1 MSRPGKD
8 DKAGRDRPDILRE
21 PEAVPAA
28 TVGRLPL
35 AQKLLWAGV
44 IGLAL
49 VGLGYPVETVVTAPG
64 QVIPS
69 DRVKSVQHL
78 EGGIITAVLVKDGER
93 VAQGQP
99 LIEIDLGGAGLNL
112 EEVSAR
118 FSAGQA
124 ARIRLR
130 AESQGRPLARADFPA
145 SLDED
150 VVRGQLGAYEARMQ
164 EQRGQVLA
172 ARSVLEQALSQ
183 EQEQRAKAEGLR
195 QRLALYDKEIEI
207 SEQLLREKLVGQ
219 LEVLQKRREYE
230 ALRGELSVARQTL
243 VSAQAGITEA
253 RARQAETEGRFRRR
267 ASDELAEVERE
278 LASLTENLQRA
289 RAQRER
295 TVVRAPTEGIVKGV
309 RSSSPGWVVKPGE
322 PIMEVVPDE
331 EQVVIEAR
339 LSPNDRGFV
348 HVGQPAR
355 IKITAYDF
363 LRYGTV
369 DGRVALVAADADQD
383 SSVPGSPAFYRV
395 LLSASQFHVGHR
407 DNRVTAGMQA
417 EVDLQVGRDPFIWYL
432 LRPVLKLQREAFQE
446 P

>member
-1 MSRPGKD
+1 MSAADRND
-8 DKAGRDRPDILRE
+8 RDKPDILRE
-21 PEAVPAA
+21 TSVKAA
-28 TVGRLPL
+28 GGMPL
-35 AQKLLWAGV
+35 RRKLIWAGV
-44 IGLAL
+44 LGLAL

-93 VAQGQP
+93 VKQGQP

-112 EEVSAR
+112 EELSAR
-118 FSAGQA
+118 FSASQA

-130 AESQGRPLARADFPA
+130 AESQGKPLARSDFPGQ
-145 SLDED
+145 LDED

-164 EQRGQVLA
+164 EQRGMELA
-172 ARSVLEQALSQ
+172 ARSMLAQAVSLEH
-183 EQEQRAKAEGLR
+183 EQRAKVEGLQ
-195 QRLALYDKEIEI
+195 QRMSLYDKEIEI

-219 LEVLQKRREYE
+219 MEVLQKRREFE
-230 ALRGELSVARQTL
+230 ALRGELNVARQSL
-243 VSAQAGITEA
+243 VSAQAGIAEA
-253 RARQAETEGRFRRR
+253 KARQAETEGRFRRR

-309 RSSSPGWVVKPGE
+309 RSTSPGWVVKPGE

-369 DGRVALVAADADQD
+369 DGKVALVAADADQD
-383 SSVPGSPAFYRV
+383 STVPGMPAFYRV
-395 LLSASQFHVGHR
+395 VLNASQFHVGHR
-407 DNRVTAGMQA
+407 DNRITPGMQA

-432 LRPVLKLQREAFQE
+432 LRPVLKLQHEAFRE

>member
-1 MSRPGKD
+1 MSGSVPKKD
-8 DKAGRDRPDILRE
+8 RADRDRPDILRE
-21 PEAVPAA
+21 A
-28 TVGRLPL
+28 TTAQPHTGRLSL
-35 AQKLLWAGV
+35 VQKLVWGGV
-44 IGLAL
+44 IVLAL

-78 EGGIITAVLVKDGER
+78 EGGIVTAVLVKEGER
-93 VAQGQP
+93 VSQGQP

-118 FSAGQA
+118 FSSGQA
-124 ARIRLR
+124 TRIRLR
-130 AESQGRPLARADFPA
+130 AESQGQPLARDDFPT

-150 VVRGQLGAYEARMQ
+150 GVGGQLGAYEARMQ
-164 EQRGQVLA
+164 EHRGLMLA
-172 ARSVLEQALSQ
+172 ARSVLQQALSL
-183 EQEQRAKAEGLR
+183 EQEQRVKAEGLR
-195 QRLALYDKEIEI
+195 QRLSLYRKELEI
-207 SEQLLREKLVGQ
+207 SEQLLQEKLVGQ
-219 LEVLQKRREYE
+219 LEVMQKRREYE
-230 ALRGELSVARQTL
+230 ALKGELDVAQQAL
-243 VSAQAGITEA
+243 VSARAGVDEA
-253 RARQAETEGRFRRR
+253 RARLAETEGRFRRR

-278 LASLTENLQRA
+278 LASLSENLQRA

-309 RSSSPGWVVKPGE
+309 RNTSAGWVIKPGE

-369 DGRVALVAADADQD
+369 DGQVALVAADADQD
-383 SSVPGSPAFYRV
+383 STIPGAPAFYRV
-395 LLSASQFHVGHR
+395 LLSASQFHVGNPN
-407 DNRVTAGMQA
+407 NRITAGMQA

>member
-1 MSRPGKD
+1 MSAADRND
-8 DKAGRDRPDILRE
+8 RDKPDILRE
-21 PEAVPAA
+21 TSVKAA
-28 TVGRLPL
+28 GGMPL
-35 AQKLLWAGV
+35 RRKLIWAGV
-44 IGLAL
+44 LGLAL
-49 VGLGYPVETVVTAPG
+49 AGLGYPVETVVTAPG

-93 VAQGQP
+93 VKQGQP

-112 EEVSAR
+112 EELSAR
-118 FSAGQA
+118 FSASQA

-130 AESQGRPLARADFPA
+130 AESQGKPLARSDFPGQ
-145 SLDED
+145 LDED

-164 EQRGQVLA
+164 EQRGMELA
-172 ARSVLEQALSQ
+172 ARSMLAQAVSLEH
-183 EQEQRAKAEGLR
+183 EQRAKVEGLQ
-195 QRLALYDKEIEI
+195 QRMSLYDKEIEI

-219 LEVLQKRREYE
+219 MEVLQKRREFE
-230 ALRGELSVARQTL
+230 ALRGELNVARQSL
-243 VSAQAGITEA
+243 VSAQAGIAEA
-253 RARQAETEGRFRRR
+253 KARQAETEGRFRRR

-289 RAQRER
+289 RAQRDR

-309 RSSSPGWVVKPGE
+309 RSTSPGWVVKPGE

-369 DGRVALVAADADQD
+369 DGKVALVAADADQD
-383 SSVPGSPAFYRV
+383 STVPGTPAFYRV
-395 LLSASQFHVGHR
+395 VLNASQFHVGHR
-407 DNRVTAGMQA
+407 DNRITPGMQA

-432 LRPVLKLQREAFQE
+432 LRPVLKLQHEAFRE